1 MINISQKF
9 DSNQTQKCRF
19 IDVNIQKLEV
29 YRNLYVQSS
38 CKLLFVQGS
47 WWLFAP
53 SCLDAQAGKPQGSK
67 MLAIKNR
74 HSLLPGTGNVH
85 NQIPLIPNLPAKH
98 DEFTLKE
105 RTSNPLSHLA
115 IWTMIIHQPRSHCV
129 VEIPLFLWQVANFM
143 CHVYHPWLGM
153 VNIPPMYLWWFFWGV
168 VSLWHCFT
176 HINEPSPSHHHQ
188 TWDDLST
195 VRTSRCT
202 RYNGRT
208 RRCRGNAPGVRKW
221 MENGSISLASL
232 HWDTWATWQKSP
244 KN

>member
-115 IWTMIIHQPRSHCV
+115 IWTMIDHSPTSQSLCCGDSA
-129 VEIPLFLWQVANFM
+129 FFVASRQFYVP
-143 CHVYHPWLGM
+143 CL
-153 VNIPPMYLWWFFWGV
+153 PPMTGNGKHTTYVFMVIFLGGGFFMA
-168 VSLWHCFT
+168 LFYPH
-176 HINEPSPSHHHQ
+176 
-188 TWDDLST
+188 
-195 VRTSRCT
+195 
-202 RYNGRT
+202 
-208 RRCRGNAPGVRKW
+208 
-221 MENGSISLASL
+221 
-232 HWDTWATWQKSP
+232 
-244 KN
+244 